1 MDEPLSNLD
10 ANLRAQM
17 RTEIASR
24 RHATQ
29 LVARLSVDSQA
40 REGRPVML
48 WFDPARLHVFDPE
61 TGRRLIDE
69 P

>member
-10 ANLRAQM
+10 AKLRAQM
-17 RTEIASR
+17 RTEIAPR

-40 REGRPVML
+40 R
-48 WFDPARLHVFDPE
+48 
-61 TGRRLIDE
+61 
-69 P
+69 